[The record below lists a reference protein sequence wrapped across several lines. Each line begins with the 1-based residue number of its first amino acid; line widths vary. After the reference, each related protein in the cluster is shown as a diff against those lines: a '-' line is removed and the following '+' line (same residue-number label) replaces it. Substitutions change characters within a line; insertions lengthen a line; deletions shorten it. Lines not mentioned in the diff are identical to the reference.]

1 MPSKTDRSRTLEAIT
16 QRLPSSVRI
25 RAWKWYVQGSTAAA
39 RPTAGLRVLPDY
51 LIIGAQRAGTTSLQR
66 IITQHPAVMPARLSK
81 GVHYFDVNYT
91 RGLSWYRSHFPTSKR
106 LGKGGF
112 THLTGEASPYYVFH
126 PQGPERIARD
136 LPNIR
141 LVVLLRDP
149 VERAIS
155 HHRHE
160 TRRGFEDLDLME
172 ALSQEGARLE
182 GEEAKLIQDDA
193 YISHAH
199 QHFSYV
205 ARGLYRDQLDRLYR
219 HIPRDNVLVIQ
230 SERFFSEP
238 ASVYG
243 DVLGFL
249 GLDPWEPPDYP
260 RMNATQGTDEPEA
273 HRLLSDR
280 FAEPNR
286 RLFEL
291 LGEEYAWQ

>member
-1 MPSKTDRSRTLEAIT
+1 MPSKTDRPRALEAMT
-16 QRLPSSVRI
+16 QRLPPSVRTA
-25 RAWKWYVQGSTAAA
+25 AWRLYVQGSTAAA

-81 GVHYFDVNYT
+81 GVHYFDVNYS
-91 RGLSWYRSHFPTSKR
+91 RGTSWYRSHFPTSKR
-106 LGKGGF
+106 LGKGGL
-112 THLTGEASPYYVFH
+112 TRLTGEASPYYMFH
-126 PQGPERIARD
+126 PQGPIRIARE
-136 LPNIR
+136 LPNVR
-141 LVVLLRDP
+141 LIVLLRDP

-160 TRRGFEDLDLME
+160 TLRGLEDLDLMQ
-172 ALSQEGARLE
+172 ALSQEGVRLE
-182 GEEAKLIQDDA
+182 GEEAKLSQDDA

-199 QHFSYV
+199 RNFSYV
-205 ARGLYRDQLDRLYR
+205 ARGMYRDQLDRLYR
-219 HIPRDNVLVIQ
+219 HFARDNVLVIQ
-230 SERFFSEP
+230 SERFCSEP

-260 RMNATQGTDEPEA
+260 RMNATQGIDEPEA
-273 HRLLSDR
+273 CRLLSDR